1 MKKTS
6 SAEKS
11 QIAFV
16 RVKNLKDHVEGIL
29 AQYQNQGMLKDDD
42 SFKGKIWLKIGV
54 RDYRVPDLH

>member
-16 RVKNLKDHVEGIL
+16 RVKSLKDHVEGIL